1 MIEVK
6 EIEQANRARLVEAI
20 RSDIIRHVFAFYDV
34 QYDLEHT
41 TIHAAFKDDKLEGY
55 VLTYTATDVPSVI
68 LECSEDVAAMLLG
81 KAPAK
86 NFIMHTPTSLLAAV
100 QRKYPREKHYFE
112 SWMLIKKG
120 EAKYFKSDYVRKL
133 EANKDAPHLADLLS
147 NRKERP
153 KRMLKKYTEWI
164 NKMPLWGVFFG
175 DELVSYAGS
184 FIQLP
189 QVWMIGGVYTAP
201 KHRSKGYATLATSAV
216 TEQALKNADAAA
228 LFARSD
234 NHAAIKVYE
243 RIGYKKIGEKVWVD
257 VGTGLKP

>member
-6 EIEQANRARLVEAI
+6 EINKKSRSQVIGSI
-20 RSDIIRHVFAFYDV
+20 RSDVITHVFAFYDI
-34 QYDLEHT
+34 QYDPEHT
-41 TIHAAFKDDKLEGY
+41 TMHAAFKDDKLEGY

-68 LECSEDVAAMLLG
+68 LECPEDIAAMLLE
-81 KAPAK
+81 KAPTN
-86 NFIMHTPTSLLAAV
+86 NFIMHMPPHLLAV
-100 QRKYPREKHYFE
+100 VHGKYPNEKHYFE
-112 SWMLIKKG
+112 NWMLVKKG
-120 EAKYFKSDYVRKL
+120 EAKYFGSDSVRKL
-133 EANKDAPHLADLLS
+133 EGKEDASRLAALLS
-147 NRKERP
+147 SRKDRP
-153 KRMLKKYTEWI
+153 KRMLKRYTDWI
-164 NKMPLWGVFFG
+164 SKMPLYGVFLG

-216 TEQALKNADAAA
+216 TKQALKNADAAA

-257 VGTGLKP
+257 VGTGLRP